1 MYTSSTALW
10 CGALL
15 EEREGQQC
23 QSWVFTFWDFSA
35 APLSRAA
42 ISTKIKD
49 PNGAGPGGDERCRDG
64 TLLWISN
71 AAHVSKVMTDSQ
83 VLSQASPLRAQVIK
97 VSYSLSLSSK
107 TVTPRTVFSLDLEI
121 LLRRYTKSTS
131 DSTLIESV
139 GWQNSK
145 QWPEWKWYCLLSKN
159 FAYDPLL
166 MILRGVVVGVTAMKS
181 EHHSEEATLFS
192 K

>member
-1 MYTSSTALW
+1 MVFRLQIRVYCLVLYSDV
-10 CGALL
+10 LL

-71 AAHVSKVMTDSQ
+71 AVHVSKVMTDSQ
-83 VLSQASPLRAQVIK
+83 ALLLRAAWAVK

-107 TVTPRTVFSLDLEI
+107 EETPWPLHSITEKDIQRKVTQRKYSKFEHLY
-121 LLRRYTKSTS
+121 LLWLSQWTDR
-131 DSTLIESV
+131 I
-139 GWQNSK
+139 NSK
-145 QWPEWKWYCLLSKN
+145 QQ
-159 FAYDPLL
+159 
-166 MILRGVVVGVTAMKS
+166 
-181 EHHSEEATLFS
+181 
-192 K
+192 

>member
-1 MYTSSTALW
+1 MGSAVTLIDNRHKKGNAKCKKVEHFVAFGCTVNAMQCQRLNMITAMIMLCNEYYLLEEKVRKKRLANLVLRLRITVYISPTALR
-10 CGALL
+10 CT

-71 AAHVSKVMTDSQ
+71 AVHVSKVMTDSQ
-83 VLSQASPLRAQVIK
+83 ALSQASLLRTQAIK
-97 VSYSLSLSSK
+97 VSYSLSWSS
-107 TVTPRTVFSLDLEI
+107 
-121 LLRRYTKSTS
+121 
-131 DSTLIESV
+131 
-139 GWQNSK
+139 
-145 QWPEWKWYCLLSKN
+145 
-159 FAYDPLL
+159 
-166 MILRGVVVGVTAMKS
+166 
-181 EHHSEEATLFS
+181 EA
-192 K
+192 